1 MYIQAKYTCIY
12 IYIPCDPVVTNRIS
26 IVRDTTKVTELVNFT
41 GNTLEFSADKQNI
54 NAPVTIDRS
63 PYSVKENAKAGSLE

>member
-1 MYIQAKYTCIY
+1 MYIQAKYTY

-54 NAPVTIDRS
+54 NAPVTIDRN
-63 PYSVKENAKAGSLE
+63 PYKVREKAKAGSLE